1 MDVIMFV
8 LWSSTKGRVKLMKRS
23 QTHRLALQAVREYI
37 MNHVD
42 GVMEMMQDTYALRK
56 DKNLDEKTL
65 AAIEEQVKVIAGE
78 LTRQSEEVRTSQ

>member
-1 MDVIMFV
+1 
-8 LWSSTKGRVKLMKRS
+8 MKRS